1 MVKKKKDAEE
11 IAGTSE
17 PITIEATIDENELRA
32 SLEEIKNYE
41 GVVGYILR
49 NTTSASIDLKEP
61 AKIIEY
67 AVLSA
72 ASFDATDEISSIFQL
87 GKIKNTIIRGKD
99 IKMLSLALEG
109 NKISIF
115 MENNA
120 DAEKV
125 LKRIRKS

>member
-11 IAGTSE
+11 IASTSE
-17 PITIEATIDENELRA
+17 PITIEATTDENELRA

-87 GKIKNTIIRGKD
+87 GKIKNTIISGKN

-125 LKRIRKS
+125 LKRIRRS

>member
-1 MVKKKKDAEE
+1 MVKKKKGGEG
-11 IAGTSE
+11 IVNTGE
-17 PITIEATIDENELRA
+17 PITIEATADKNELRA

-49 NTTSASIDLKEP
+49 NTTSASIDLREP

-72 ASFDATDEISSIFQL
+72 ASFDTTDELSNIFQL
-87 GKIKNTIIRGKD
+87 GKIKNTIISGKT
-99 IKMLSLALEG
+99 IKMLSLTLAG

-115 MENNA
+115 MENTA

-125 LKRIRKS
+125 LKRIRAF